1 MNQQLYTVLK
11 QLYGRYTGQEIA
23 DVIAQIRKEISAEQ
37 EQAELKRQLKVIQGK
52 IKVSD
57 SDCLPNQ

>member
-11 QLYGRYTGQEIA
+11 QLYSKHTGQEIA
-23 DVIAQIRKEISAEQ
+23 DVIAVIRKEIEEAK

-52 IKVSD
+52 IKVQD
-57 SDCLPNQ
+57 TD